1 MKILI
6 TGATG
11 FAGGYLLRNL
21 SSIYGIENVHGTGR
35 SLSKAKI
42 LYDEGFTI
50 KVGDLVDPEFVN
62 SQLTS
67 YNLIIHCAAKSS
79 VWGSYD
85 SFYKANVV
93 ATKNLLEVIHGE
105 QQLIYISTA
114 NIYFNFQNRRS
125 ICEDDT
131 LPNTF
136 NNHYAATKYEAEQIV
151 LAHYKE
157 ALVTVLRPRA
167 ILGVGDTVVFPR
179 LLRAHKEGKLRVI
192 GKGDNVKSMA
202 YVDNV
207 ASFIKYT
214 LNKNSG
220 IH

>member
-11 FAGGYLLRNL
+11 FAGGYLLHYL
-21 SSIYGIENVHGTGR
+21 SNIYGIENVHGTGR

-42 LYDEGFTI
+42 LSDEGFTI

-67 YNLIIHCAAKSS
+67 YNLVIHCAAKSS

-93 ATKNLLEVIHGE
+93 ATKNLLEVIHSE

-114 NIYFNFQNRRS
+114 NIYL
-125 ICEDDT
+125 ILEIED
-131 LPNTF
+131 LF
-136 NNHYAATKYEAEQIV
+136 VKMILCQI
-151 LAHYKE
+151 
-157 ALVTVLRPRA
+157 
-167 ILGVGDTVVFPR
+167 
-179 LLRAHKEGKLRVI
+179 LLI
-192 GKGDNVKSMA
+192 IIMQQQSM
-202 YVDNV
+202 
-207 ASFIKYT
+207 K
-214 LNKNSG
+214 LNKLYWR
-220 IH
+220 IIKKL